1 MKTADSNKNDEIKVK
16 KIITIEL
23 LDEQFKFK
31 TDENSIVDPQDI
43 AHHLIEEITQV
54 EAKFPV
60 YARKTSKLA
69 IVVMAALN
77 IAKDNFEL
85 QNRHSTFINNVS
97 TRAERLDFLIRSY
110 KFDSMP

>member
-1 MKTADSNKNDEIKVK
+1 MKTADSNKNDEIKVE

-31 TDENSIVDPQDI
+31 ADANSTVDPQDI

-54 EAKFPV
+54 EAKFPA

-77 IAKDNFEL
+77 IAKNNFEL
-85 QNRHSTFINNVS
+85 QNHHSTFLNTVS
-97 TRAERLDFLIRSY
+97 TRAEKLDYMIRSCS
-110 KFDSMP
+110 FDSMP